1 MLIDSDR
8 CWFILIDADWCWF
21 ILIDANLFWLNLI
34 DADWCSKKVQPGFL
48 FSERTSG
55 GSSVILYFHSAT
67 VSQLTIVTLNYNII
81 NPTLGNLCHS
91 PNEQTMQFSCK
102 NDNVCM
108 HCSNAPWKNMK
119 APWQCMN
126 AAILLEQKKARNRQ
140 TPRSVLLWELG
151 PGRPSAGRA

>member
-1 MLIDSDR
+1 M
-8 CWFILIDADWCWF
+8 
-21 ILIDANLFWLNLI
+21 
-34 DADWCSKKVQPGFL
+34 
-48 FSERTSG
+48 
-55 GSSVILYFHSAT
+55 
-67 VSQLTIVTLNYNII
+67 SQLTIVTLNYNII

-151 PGRPSAGRA
+151 PGRPSAGGPRMDCRAVTSSGVVKISRLTSRLRRSARRLLTPCQDSVIKNRYWHLARTVWLKTVTDTLPGQCD